1 MKRIRL
7 FISQVLR
14 LAAWVVS
21 SAAAAIAVISI
32 LDHVGVFPP
41 ESVFFVADFISPLWL
56 LLFFIAASVL
66 ALLGG
71 SKLFW
76 IPASLGMLFFLLFG
90 DISFAALAPMLT
102 RQDVASKQTI
112 RVVTLN
118 VEYYADGV
126 DKVMDAIDRLDVDV
140 TLLGE
145 HVLSPAQSELMRNRL
160 NGRTLIAGHPNSTA
174 ILSRLPVVWWREVEL
189 PSHEASLSG
198 GNDPDEIVKRPHR
211 SFIHAVVRS
220 DSQDVH
226 VISVRFIAGRPKDH
240 SFSENLRWGRFMFR
254 EQLKESE
261 FFAHYLSGLKG
272 PVIFGGDL
280 NACPSSR
287 TVSRIRRLATD
298 AYLENN
304 FFGDMTFRTEFPTMR
319 IDYLFC
325 MNGVRSVAAS
335 RPQIVVSDHFPV
347 LGAFAL
353 QSPGWS
359 DSTLTI
365 PAPDE
370 GLTMTDESREP
381 VTSVYP
387 GAR

>member
-71 SKLFW
+71 SRLFW
-76 IPASLGMLFFLLFG
+76 VPASLGMLFFLLFG

-261 FFAHYLSGLKG
+261 FFAHYL
-272 PVIFGGDL
+272 
-280 NACPSSR
+280 
-287 TVSRIRRLATD
+287 T
-298 AYLENN
+298 
-304 FFGDMTFRTEFPTMR
+304 
-319 IDYLFC
+319 
-325 MNGVRSVAAS
+325 
-335 RPQIVVSDHFPV
+335 
-347 LGAFAL
+347 
-353 QSPGWS
+353 
-359 DSTLTI
+359 
-365 PAPDE
+365 
-370 GLTMTDESREP
+370 
-381 VTSVYP
+381 
-387 GAR
+387 

>member
-1 MKRIRL
+1 MIRL
-7 FISQVLR
+7 RLIVSQILR
-14 LAAWVVS
+14 LAAWVVG
-21 SAAAAIAVISI
+21 SAVTVVSVISI
-32 LDHVGVFPP
+32 FDHLGVIPP

-56 LLFFIAASVL
+56 LLLFIAASIL

-71 SKLFW
+71 SRLFW
-76 IPASLGMLFFLLFG
+76 IPASLGMLLFFLFG
-90 DISFAALAPMLT
+90 DVSLAALGPILT
-102 RQDVASKQTI
+102 RQDAAPKKTI

-174 ILSRLPVVWWREVEL
+174 ILSRLPVIWWREVEL

-198 GNDPDEIVKRPHR
+198 GNDPDEIIKRPHR

-226 VISVRFIAGRPKDH
+226 VISIRFIAGRPKDH
-240 SFSENLRWGRFMFR
+240 SLRENLRWGRFMFR

-261 FFAHYLSGLKG
+261 FFAHYVSGLKG

-280 NACPSSR
+280 NACPSSM
-287 TVSRIRRLATD
+287 TVSRIRRVATD
-298 AYLENN
+298 AYLEHN

-335 RPQIVVSDHFPV
+335 RPRIIVSDHFPV
-347 LGAFAL
+347 LGSFAL
-353 QSPGWS
+353 QSPGRS
-359 DSTLTI
+359 DGSLTI
-365 PAPDE
+365 PAPNG
-370 GLTMTDESREP
+370 GLTVKDVPQDPLLSR
-381 VTSVYP
+381 
-387 GAR
+387 